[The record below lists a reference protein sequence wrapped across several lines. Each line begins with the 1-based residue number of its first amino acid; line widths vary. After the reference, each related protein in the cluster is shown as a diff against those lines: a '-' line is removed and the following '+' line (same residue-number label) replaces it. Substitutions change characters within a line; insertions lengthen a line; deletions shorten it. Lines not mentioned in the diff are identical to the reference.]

1 MTRDELLGRVWANED
16 QMTADCFLYT
26 HENHIETRGLIFHV
40 PNGGK
45 RNVVE
50 AMKFKSMG
58 LVPGEPDFVSMYNVP
73 CGIELK
79 MERERNTKNGGLSPD
94 QIRVHVLWR
103 KAGREVYV
111 VYNAEEYLFI
121 LENKVLKKEIAFS
134 LA

>member
-1 MTRDELLGRVWANED
+1 MTRDDFLNSVFANED
-16 QMTADCFLYT
+16 QFTAAAFLYT
-26 HENHIETRGLIFHV
+26 HENYIETRGLIFHV

-58 LVPGEPDFVSMYNVP
+58 LVPGEPDFVNMYGVP

-79 MERERNTKNGGLSPD
+79 MEHQRNLKNGGLSDD
-94 QIRVHVLWR
+94 QMRVHAQWR

-111 VYNAEEYLFI
+111 VYNAIEYLWI
-121 LENKVLKKEIAFS
+121 LETKVLRREVQFVID
-134 LA
+134 